1 MILLVKLG
9 LFCLSVFGWCLLA
22 TGRFHLRMELT
33 PFVVLSF
40 MGALLYPAGLLN
52 IYAPV
57 EWGIWAG
64 GLALLLFFC
73 VRQRQSFEPW
83 CTGRTL
89 ILAAGGAWMLWLM
102 RGAILM
108 GHDNMSHWGIMVK
121 TMVRFGRLPNVQN
134 QAVEFVGYPP
144 GTSGLIKYFC
154 DFVGTSDGM
163 MMFAQGL
170 LLLTGVFA
178 LTVFCPKEQKRGWAL
193 WAMASVFLLIG
204 DITPADLRVDTLLA
218 VQAVGALAVIVYYG
232 ANNPPMAVW
241 ASMGSLVL
249 LATTK
254 NSGLFFVAL
263 DLAVLSWFLFQD
275 KSQRHHNRILAAV
288 SWAVPLVSFWLW
300 LRHVALVFPQA
311 ADSKHAVTL
320 SGYESIFGGKSA
332 QDMHTF
338 HELFVRHLVDFS
350 QADTRTLYLI
360 LLLIL
365 FGLLWLWR
373 SGAQSGKQAAL
384 LGAALAAGEGLYL
397 ICLWATYAF
406 SMNTNEMLC
415 LASISRYHLTGIL
428 YLGGALAIALLTGLA
443 ARPAGKG
450 TSIAGAVFALAFALT
465 IVLDQPMQLRA
476 LASRQPYRDDST
488 QGQMIQLKQE
498 LGLQEGKRYL
508 FYTRGDPE
516 LDTWSM
522 RFVARYVLNTDTV
535 DFWQFPEQ
543 QFGYEDLFGH
553 YDYLILYAPD
563 QDSSDFLQ
571 SGNYDPNARVL
582 ELIQ

>member
-1 MILLVKLG
+1 MILLLKLV

-22 TGRFHLRMELT
+22 THRFHLRMELA
-33 PFVVLSF
+33 PFVVLSIT
-40 MGALLYPAGLLN
+40 GALLYPAGLLN
-52 IYAPV
+52 IYAPA
-57 EWGIWAG
+57 EWVLWLG
-64 GLALLLFFC
+64 GLGLLLFFAI
-73 VRQRQSFEPW
+73 RRRESFHPW
-83 CTGRTL
+83 WTGRTL
-89 ILAAGGAWMLWLM
+89 ILAAGGGWMLWLM

-178 LTVFCPKEQKRGWAL
+178 LTVFCPKGQKRGWAL
-193 WAMASVFLLIG
+193 WAAAAVFLLIG

-218 VQAVGALAVIVYYG
+218 VQAVGALAVIAYYG
-232 ANNPPMAVW
+232 ADKPRMAVW
-241 ASMGSLVL
+241 ASMGCLVL

-263 DLAVLSWFLFQD
+263 DLMVLSWFLLRE
-275 KSQRHHNRILAAV
+275 KSLRRQHGMLVLA
-288 SWAVPLVSFWLW
+288 SWAAPLVSFWLW
-300 LRHVALVFPQA
+300 LRHVALVFPEA
-311 ADSKHAVTL
+311 ANSKHAVTL

-338 HELFVRHLVDFS
+338 NEMFVHHLVDFS
-350 QADTRTLYLI
+350 QADTRTMYLV
-360 LLLIL
+360 LLLIVL
-365 FGLLWLWR
+365 GAVWLWR
-373 SGAQSGKQAAL
+373 SGALSGKQTVL
-384 LGAALAAGEGLYL
+384 LGGALAAGEVLYL
-397 ICLWATYAF
+397 ACLWGTYAF

-415 LASISRYHLTGIL
+415 LASISRYHLTGII
-428 YLGGALAIALLTGLA
+428 YLGGALAIALLAALA
-443 ARPAGKG
+443 GRPAGKNAA
-450 TSIAGAVFALAFALT
+450 IAGAVFAAAFALM
-465 IVLDQPMQLRA
+465 ILLDQPAQLSA
-476 LASRQPYRDDST
+476 LVSRTPYRDDST
-488 QGQMIQLKQE
+488 QGEMIQLKRE

-508 FYTRGDPE
+508 FYTRGNPE
-516 LDTWSM
+516 VDTWSM

-543 QFGYEDLFGH
+543 EFGYEDLFGH
-553 YDYLILYAPD
+553 YDYLVLYAPD
-563 QDSSDFLQ
+563 QDSRDFLQ
-571 SGNYDPNARVL
+571 EGSYDPNAPVL